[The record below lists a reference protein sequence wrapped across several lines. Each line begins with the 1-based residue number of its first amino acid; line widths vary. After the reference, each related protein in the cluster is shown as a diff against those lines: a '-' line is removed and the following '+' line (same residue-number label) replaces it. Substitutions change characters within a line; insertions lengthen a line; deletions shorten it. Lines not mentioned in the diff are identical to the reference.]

1 MAQGRLGLDNDVT
14 GVSGGDAAVGGGSNR
29 LHRNPAALKPNATRQ
44 WLPSEQA
51 RKPSEGQMPPSK
63 KRAAPP
69 AETEVAKKFKSAM
82 DSMADDWICP
92 ITTELPLDP
101 VTAEDGRVYE
111 RAAIEQAI
119 RVQGAGLK
127 SPMTNLPM
135 GPRLLALPQA
145 RSTIEK
151 LVRSGAIAGDKA
163 EQWLERLSE
172 EEEVKEAVQKAEGGD
187 VYAMHTVGCWYYHGN
202 KGLATDLVA
211 AARWWKKGAELDD
224 ATCMAYYALACICG
238 LGTAKDV
245 MYGVTL
251 KFQAA
256 TMGSKSAASDVG
268 DWLWFGRHGLKQDVQ
283 RAKYWYRKVATN
295 SVKDLDQEYID
306 EAAERLLLD
315 GPA

>member
-1 MAQGRLGLDNDVT
+1 
-14 GVSGGDAAVGGGSNR
+14 
-29 LHRNPAALKPNATRQ
+29 
-44 WLPSEQA
+44 
-51 RKPSEGQMPPSK
+51 MPPSK

-172 EEEVKEAVQKAEGGD
+172 EEEVKEEVQKAEGGD
-187 VYAMHTVGCWYYHGN
+187 VEAMCNLGVWYEQGD
-202 KGLATDLVA
+202 KGLATDVDA
-211 AARWWKKGAELDD
+211 STRWYKKGADLDD
-224 ATCMAYYALACICG
+224 PSCMAFYAAACLDG
-238 LGTAKDV
+238 VGTAKDV
-245 MYGVTL
+245 MYGVMLTV
-251 KFQAA
+251 QAA
-256 TMGSKSAASDVG
+256 EKGSKCAASAVG
-268 DWLWFGRHGLKQDVQ
+268 DWFWTGEHRFKRDVE
-283 RAKYWYRKVATN
+283 RAKRWYRKVATN
-295 SVKDLDQEYID
+295 SVADLPQEEVD
-306 EAAERLLLD
+306 MAAERLLLD